1 MDGNN
6 IEQYH
11 YIAVS
16 PSGGEIATLDRN
28 THKLVIWHVTEGNAI
43 EHRSTYPLRHN
54 ITENSINW
62 SLAISDEDSD
72 GNTLIALSC
81 FNFNNLDDDENEN
94 SSPLTPLTEVI
105 AASENDIS
113 QVNPFSSSSTERLV
127 NNEASTSD
135 NANYEG
141 IINYLSSI
149 ELRTTRI
156 VSISSGLKKW
166 PEIEGFYGFLQFF
179 KGSTLLTISNN
190 FGIIR
195 ICKDDSKDLSSGSKY
210 IHNLLTR
217 QTRSRTID
225 YHNRSD
231 DYEKKSY
238 EIIGYPNNFVEN
250 LEIMYEEE
258 QINFIKNSIMCGK
271 LIIQNEENNLEMYNL
286 LSKNMEMLYYHSKF
300 QTELTNN
307 ILAISKNAKLLAVT
321 INKNSVALYLNEN
334 SLNIACKEFS
344 MIDGKIIYMTFFN
357 DDEKL
362 LLLELPEKDETKNNL
377 IIWNIFE
384 DTEKIYSF
392 DNQRFQILD
401 LFGTIAYIDNS
412 RDIND
417 NQFIKLFD
425 EENPNEFEIRNN
437 DEILMINL
445 FEVLESLELSEIY
458 NTRGYDQH
466 ERRKKDT
473 EPWLDSDH
481 YQTFRWLDNNETTR
495 ISYGF
500 YTIQIWKNNELIYIY
515 SANYNNVQESS
526 EPLNDNNVNEFVNGC
541 FTTEHVNDAY
551 NSLIFFCNLK
561 LSTIKIK
568 KLKVDEFIEKT
579 KRIIHNV
586 INNNPSLWR
595 LLDVKYNLTEN
606 LIRSQSNDIIELIL
620 NSTEENTKLHIPQL
634 YDWNGRK
641 KTRHELLIALEN
653 NNIRIIQRLL
663 DYYSNNAMD
672 NAGWMITLTQA
683 LPKISEKFPELIKE
697 LFNNPVFY
705 EKKMHLAKSRIK
717 TILSSNPYS
726 TFIVDTR
733 LPTKYKLKDKIPRDL
748 NDNLNEIE
756 IYMIPLPDFNEFLEG
771 RKQTINCP
779 FFKLV
784 AQKNL
789 DLFYKKNS
797 TLEATV
803 RFNWKVH
810 VFQFMIRLSFYIV
823 DFIIFNA
830 RLIFISYFIEKRAEL
845 KVILLNI
852 LHLLFH
858 CIKSYFKMV
867 DLHILK
873 DVKLTKSIIKFYFN
887 YDINC
892 VDRIVVGKYIIII
905 AYLVSTIIPYFLT
918 LMIMIVGFSFSFF
931 VMFTSAKEL
940 GIGPEGEKFI
950 FVETGSGTRN
960 YSYAYIEKETNTP
973 NFLETLEMVYLWL
986 FGSWAN
992 VQDWNYISVKILA
1005 IVASFFLILIMT
1017 NIFVALMTDDI
1028 NRAIKYSEI
1037 TSFKYKADFIL
1048 ESYLYPLFVIIEKFY
1063 SKRKKEFTF
1072 EHTFYYQPTFHLLLD
1087 RYIFYIRTDRK
1098 SWKTEISKGTD
1109 ELIEN
1114 INEKVR
1120 KLDEKL
1126 DRYICNS

>member
-28 THKLVIWHVTEGNAI
+28 AHKLVIWHVTEGNAI

-81 FNFNNLDDDENEN
+81 FNFNNLEDDENEN

-231 DYEKKSY
+231 DYEKKIY

-362 LLLELPEKDETKNNL
+362 LLLEKDETKNNL

-733 LPTKYKLKDKIPRDL
+733 LPTKYKLRDKIPRDL
-748 NDNLNEIE
+748 NDNPIEIE

-803 RFNWKVH
+803 R
-810 VFQFMIRLSFYIV
+810 
-823 DFIIFNA
+823 
-830 RLIFISYFIEKRAEL
+830 
-845 KVILLNI
+845 
-852 LHLLFH
+852 
-858 CIKSYFKMV
+858 
-867 DLHILK
+867 
-873 DVKLTKSIIKFYFN
+873 SIIKFYFN

-931 VMFTSAKEL
+931 VIFTSAKEL

>member
-28 THKLVIWHVTEGNAI
+28 AHKLVIWHVTEGNVI
-43 EHRSTYPLRHN
+43 EHRSIYPLRHK
-54 ITENSINW
+54 ITENNINW

-72 GNTLIALSC
+72 GNTFIALSC
-81 FNFNNLDDDENEN
+81 FSNFNNLDDDENEN

-105 AASENDIS
+105 AASENDIP
-113 QVNPFSSSSTERLV
+113 QINPFSSSSTERLV
-127 NNEASTSD
+127 NNEASTSV
-135 NANYEG
+135 NAKYEA
-141 IINYLSSI
+141 IINNLSSI

-156 VSISSGLKKW
+156 VSISSGLNKW
-166 PEIEGFYGFLQFF
+166 AEIEGFYGFLQFF
-179 KGSTLLTISNN
+179 KGNTLLTISNN
-190 FGIIR
+190 LGIIR
-195 ICKDDSKDLSSGSKY
+195 ICKDDSRDLSSGSKY

-231 DYEKKSY
+231 DYEKRIY

-250 LEIMYEEE
+250 LEIMNEEE
-258 QINFIKNSIMCGK
+258 QINFIKNCVICGK

-357 DDEKL
+357 YDEKL

-417 NQFIKLFD
+417 NQFIQLFD
-425 EENPNEFEIRNN
+425 EKNPNEFEIRNN

-445 FEVLESLELSEIY
+445 FEVLESLELSERV
-458 NTRGYDQH
+458 NTRDYNQH
-466 ERRKKDT
+466 ERRMMDT

-481 YQTFRWLDNNETTR
+481 YQTFRWLDNNKTTR

-500 YTIQIWKNNELIYIY
+500 YTIQIWKNGELIYIY

-526 EPLNDNNVNEFVNGC
+526 EPLYDDNVNEFVNGC

-551 NSLIFFCNLK
+551 NSLIFFYNLR
-561 LSTIKIK
+561 LSTIMCKNLKI
-568 KLKVDEFIEKT
+568 DEFIEKT

-697 LFNNPVFY
+697 MFNNPVFY

-748 NDNLNEIE
+748 NDNLNDKIE

-845 KVILLNI
+845 KVILLNM

-873 DVKLTKSIIKFYFN
+873 DVKPTKRIIKFYFN

-892 VDRIVVGKYIIII
+892 VDRVDLIPAIVGKYIIII

-931 VMFTSAKEL
+931 VIFTSAKEL

-950 FVETGSGTRN
+950 FVETGSGLSN
-960 YSYAYIEKETNTP
+960 YSYAYIKKETNTP

-1087 RYIFYIRTDRK
+1087 RYIFYIRTDKK
-1098 SWKTEISKGTD
+1098 SWKTEISKGYV
-1109 ELIEN
+1109 
-1114 INEKVR
+1114 K
-1120 KLDEKL
+1120 
-1126 DRYICNS
+1126 

>member
-28 THKLVIWHVTEGNAI
+28 AHKLVIWHVTEGNAI

-81 FNFNNLDDDENEN
+81 FNFNNLEDDENEN

-362 LLLELPEKDETKNNL
+362 LLLEKDETKNNL

-733 LPTKYKLKDKIPRDL
+733 LPTKYKLRDKIPRDL
-748 NDNLNEIE
+748 NDNPIEIE

-803 RFNWKVH
+803 R
-810 VFQFMIRLSFYIV
+810 
-823 DFIIFNA
+823 
-830 RLIFISYFIEKRAEL
+830 
-845 KVILLNI
+845 
-852 LHLLFH
+852 
-858 CIKSYFKMV
+858 
-867 DLHILK
+867 
-873 DVKLTKSIIKFYFN
+873 SIIKFYFN

-931 VMFTSAKEL
+931 VIFTSAKEL

>member
-28 THKLVIWHVTEGNAI
+28 AHKLVIWHVTEGNAI

-156 VSISSGLKKW
+156 VSIPSGLKKW

-362 LLLELPEKDETKNNL
+362 LLLEKDETKNNL

-733 LPTKYKLKDKIPRDL
+733 LPTKYKLRDKIPRDL

-797 TLEATV
+797 TLEAT
-803 RFNWKVH
+803 
-810 VFQFMIRLSFYIV
+810 
-823 DFIIFNA
+823 
-830 RLIFISYFIEKRAEL
+830 
-845 KVILLNI
+845 
-852 LHLLFH
+852 
-858 CIKSYFKMV
+858 SYFKMV

-873 DVKLTKSIIKFYFN
+873 DVKPTKSIIKFYFN

-931 VMFTSAKEL
+931 VIFTSAKEL

>member
-28 THKLVIWHVTEGNAI
+28 AHKLVIWHVTEGNAI

-81 FNFNNLDDDENEN
+81 FNFNNLEDDENEN

-362 LLLELPEKDETKNNL
+362 LLLEKDETKNNL

-733 LPTKYKLKDKIPRDL
+733 LPTKYKLRDKIPRDL
-748 NDNLNEIE
+748 NDNPIEIE

-803 RFNWKVH
+803 
-810 VFQFMIRLSFYIV
+810 
-823 DFIIFNA
+823 
-830 RLIFISYFIEKRAEL
+830 
-845 KVILLNI
+845 
-852 LHLLFH
+852 
-858 CIKSYFKMV
+858 
-867 DLHILK
+867 
-873 DVKLTKSIIKFYFN
+873 
-887 YDINC
+887 
-892 VDRIVVGKYIIII
+892 
-905 AYLVSTIIPYFLT
+905 
-918 LMIMIVGFSFSFF
+918 
-931 VMFTSAKEL
+931 SAKEL

>member
-803 RFNWKVH
+803 
-810 VFQFMIRLSFYIV
+810 S
-823 DFIIFNA
+823 
-830 RLIFISYFIEKRAEL
+830 
-845 KVILLNI
+845 
-852 LHLLFH
+852 
-858 CIKSYFKMV
+858 
-867 DLHILK
+867 
-873 DVKLTKSIIKFYFN
+873 
-887 YDINC
+887 
-892 VDRIVVGKYIIII
+892 
-905 AYLVSTIIPYFLT
+905 
-918 LMIMIVGFSFSFF
+918 F

-1017 NIFVALMTDDI
+1017 NIFVALMT
-1028 NRAIKYSEI
+1028 
-1037 TSFKYKADFIL
+1037 
-1048 ESYLYPLFVIIEKFY
+1048 
-1063 SKRKKEFTF
+1063 
-1072 EHTFYYQPTFHLLLD
+1072 
-1087 RYIFYIRTDRK
+1087 YIFYIRTDRK
-1098 SWKTEISKGTD
+1098 SWKTEISKGVTFQRLRPVTD
-1109 ELIEN
+1109 NCEYRYQYSEVAVLDLKFVGTLHQFGIPQIYHMLIRMFEHYFT
-1114 INEKVR
+1114 ITPP
-1120 KLDEKL
+1120 
-1126 DRYICNS
+1126 

>member
-28 THKLVIWHVTEGNAI
+28 AHKLVIWHVTEGNAI

-81 FNFNNLDDDENEN
+81 FNFNNLEDDENEN

-231 DYEKKSY
+231 DYEKKIY

-362 LLLELPEKDETKNNL
+362 LLLEKDETKNNL

-733 LPTKYKLKDKIPRDL
+733 LPTKYKLRDKIPRDL
-748 NDNLNEIE
+748 NDNPIEIE

-803 RFNWKVH
+803 R
-810 VFQFMIRLSFYIV
+810 
-823 DFIIFNA
+823 
-830 RLIFISYFIEKRAEL
+830 
-845 KVILLNI
+845 
-852 LHLLFH
+852 
-858 CIKSYFKMV
+858 
-867 DLHILK
+867 
-873 DVKLTKSIIKFYFN
+873 SIIKFYFN

-931 VMFTSAKEL
+931 VIFTSAKEL

-1098 SWKTEISKGTD
+1098 SWKTEISKGYV
-1109 ELIEN
+1109 
-1114 INEKVR
+1114 K
-1120 KLDEKL
+1120 
-1126 DRYICNS
+1126 